1 MNVMDHQIILLKR
14 VLRYY
19 LQFFLLA
26 SAETQASEFPTGQAK
41 NGGDVPQTEVGKNTK
56 NYFYQ
61 EPVFLQIFNLFWC
74 YSFVIKINQF

>member
-41 NGGDVPQTEVGKNTK
+41 NGGEVPQTDVGKNTK
-56 NYFYQ
+56 TLLLSRTCFFCK
-61 EPVFLQIFNLFWC
+61 FLICFGVTH
-74 YSFVIKINQF
+74 SS